1 MKSIAVNPISTLV
14 ATIAIVVQV
23 ITANSGFSQDGPVQ
37 HSRKALLKAGLFI
50 VPYHQT
56 PELSSLHVELEKPF
70 PRKKFLTLGPRLDY
84 LRPMND
90 SQGNLFIGYAFK
102 LYPLHWKLQKS
113 FQGPFIGFE
122 PMVLVNTRAD
132 RKSRYGPGITP
143 LLGYQQVIEK
153 KYSISFEG
161 GVPYIQDLNH
171 RSPAQNPEGRYF
183 YVFLNFKLGIRL

>member
-23 ITANSGFSQDGPVQ
+23 ITAISGFSQDGPVQ
-37 HSRKALLKAGLFI
+37 HNRKALLKAGLFI

-70 PRKKFLTLGPRLDY
+70 PRKKFLTSGPRLDY

-102 LYPLHWKLQKS
+102 FYPLHWKLQKS
-113 FQGPFIGFE
+113 FQGPFISHDMAPE
-122 PMVLVNTRAD
+122 SLPYSAT
-132 RKSRYGPGITP
+132 SR
-143 LLGYQQVIEK
+143 LLKRNILFHSKAACPTYRILTIAARHK
-153 KYSISFEG
+153 ILKDDIFMSF
-161 GVPYIQDLNH
+161 
-171 RSPAQNPEGRYF
+171 
-183 YVFLNFKLGIRL
+183 